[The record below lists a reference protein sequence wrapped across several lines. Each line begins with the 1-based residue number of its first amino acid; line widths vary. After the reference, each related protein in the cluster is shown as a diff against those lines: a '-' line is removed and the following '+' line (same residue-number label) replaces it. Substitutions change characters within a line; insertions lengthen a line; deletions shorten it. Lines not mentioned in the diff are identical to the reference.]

1 MGNLGRH
8 NPYVHLGHPHG
19 AFEAIVWTNRHARG
33 YLSTVTCSP
42 HMRRCG
48 ALIAAYA
55 LALQAM
61 LSAFV
66 APVHALTP
74 GFEICADGAGDNRGR
89 DPGPASCAA
98 CLAGHCA
105 GAAAS
110 PGRVAVVAA
119 WPCIAARVL
128 PAPRAPALQP
138 ISRHEPQSPRAP
150 PLG

>member
-1 MGNLGRH
+1 
-8 NPYVHLGHPHG
+8 
-19 AFEAIVWTNRHARG
+19 
-33 YLSTVTCSP
+33 
-42 HMRRCG
+42 MRRCG

-66 APVHALTP
+66 LPVHALTP
-74 GFEICADGAGDNRGR
+74 GFEICAGGADGNRAR
-89 DPGPASCAA
+89 DPASASCTG

-110 PGRVAVVAA
+110 PERVGTVAA
-119 WPCIAARVL
+119 WPRIAARVP
-128 PAPRAPALQP
+128 PAVRTAAPQP
-138 ISRHEPQSPRAP
+138 ISRHEPHSPRAP